1 MTTQHC
7 SDGRTCEYCL
17 AWDAAHSDVCGPT
30 SLSLL
35 PDPRSLPGVS
45 CDVKQLS
52 PGCRLC
58 LPLPR
63 LGSRTA
69 WSVSSCRGGWAA
81 GPSTG
86 FWPTSTPS
94 CTHWNAGPGSPE
106 RQGMRETKGR
116 GGGNGPSGFCSQ
128 GLGSE
133 ALPPPRAPR
142 PSPAGP
148 PCGGWLGWAVTHRGA
163 PCPGVLPRPSGGP
176 ALRIA
181 GLSLASLDSAARSW
195 ALSTT
200 VEREG
205 GERGRQ
211 RASSRGGR
219 DSPLRVSAYS
229 STTRDW
235 ASAPTARRK
244 GPLRAAPWCWPLAAT
259 PSSSRWVASAPRPP
273 GGLAGMPLSSSGGLS
288 FPGSRV
294 RDCAWSPTLVTRPP
308 QPVPSS

>member
-45 CDVKQLS
+45 CDVKPLS
-52 PGCRLC
+52 PGYRLC

-116 GGGNGPSGFCSQ
+116 GRGNGAESLPQPGPGFRGSPTAPGTQAQPSGASLRGMAGLGRNPPRGPLPWGASTSFGRPGSQDRWLELGLPRFCSPIV
-128 GLGSE
+128 GLE
-133 ALPPPRAPR
+133 R
-142 PSPAGP
+142 
-148 PCGGWLGWAVTHRGA
+148 HR
-163 PCPGVLPRPSGGP
+163 
-176 ALRIA
+176 
-181 GLSLASLDSAARSW
+181 
-195 ALSTT
+195 
-200 VEREG
+200 RE
-205 GERGRQ
+205 
-211 RASSRGGR
+211 
-219 DSPLRVSAYS
+219 
-229 STTRDW
+229 
-235 ASAPTARRK
+235 
-244 GPLRAAPWCWPLAAT
+244 
-259 PSSSRWVASAPRPP
+259 
-273 GGLAGMPLSSSGGLS
+273 
-288 FPGSRV
+288 
-294 RDCAWSPTLVTRPP
+294 
-308 QPVPSS
+308 